1 MKILERISKLVEA
14 NINHL
19 LDQAE
24 DPEVMVK
31 QLIRDMEESIIEMRR
46 ETVRAVARE
55 KQLQKQIQASIELA
69 RELEE
74 KAKLALQKNDEALAR
89 QILARK
95 LHTEKGRDTLEKEL
109 QSAAELANQLRA
121 DLPRLEDQVQ
131 LARRKKEELIRRKR
145 AAEAQLRTQEA
156 ARRSAEALNA
166 AVSSISDI
174 ATSGRSMQAY
184 EDAIMQIESEAEATR
199 EVLNQDI
206 QKELDLQKLAE
217 ENAVEEEL
225 ARLKREQK
233 ASASGSTE
241 LAEVSVEPKP

>member
-1 MKILERISKLVEA
+1 MSLLERISKLVTA

-19 LDQAE
+19 LDVAE

-31 QLIRDMEESIIEMRR
+31 QLIRDMEESIIDLRR

-55 KQLQKQIQASIELA
+55 KQLQKQIQSSLELA
-69 RELEE
+69 QDLEE
-74 KAKLALQKNDEALAR
+74 KAKLALSAGEEALAR

-95 LHTEKGRDTLEKEL
+95 LHTLKARETLEKEL
-109 QSAAELANQLRA
+109 ISATEVANQLRA

-156 ARRSAEALNA
+156 TRKSVEVLNSAF
-166 AVSSISDI
+166 SSISDF
-174 ATSGRSMQAY
+174 AVSGRALQSY
-184 EDAIMQIESEAEATR
+184 DDTIMQMEAEAEASR
-199 EVLNQDI
+199 EVLNRDI

-217 ENAVEEEL
+217 ENAIDEEL
-225 ARLKREQK
+225 ERLKNSQQK
-233 ASASGSTE
+233 S
-241 LAEVSVEPKP
+241 